1 MSRVTDVLVSIDTE
15 TILKNYPNIS
25 KNPAVADADR
35 RQPCVH
41 GDQSEQR
48 GQWPGRWRT

>member
-25 KNPAVADADR
+25 KTLR
-35 RQPCVH
+35 R
-41 GDQSEQR
+41 R
-48 GQWPGRWRT
+48 R